1 MRRILVLVFLLAA
14 GLNAQS
20 PNTGNGKRLFE
31 AKACYQCHGWQG
43 QGGLAGARL
52 AQTKLNLE
60 GFRSILR
67 NPPPSQ
73 MPPYRAAVLTDAEV
87 ADLFSYIQSFPVPK
101 AADDIPLL
109 KN

>member
-1 MRRILVLVFLLAA
+1 MRGVLLLVFLLAA
-14 GLNAQS
+14 ELCAQS
-20 PNTGNGKRLFE
+20 PNTINGKRLFE
-31 AKACYQCHGWQG
+31 AKACYQCHGWEG

-87 ADLFSYIQSFPVPK
+87 ADLFAYIQSFPAPK
-101 AADDIPLL
+101 TADSIPLL
-109 KN
+109 

>member
-1 MRRILVLVFLLAA
+1 MPRLLRAAFLFATA
-14 GLNAQS
+14 LNAQS
-20 PNTGNGKRLFE
+20 PNTANGKRLFE

-52 AQTKLNLE
+52 AQTKLTLE

-73 MPPYRAAVLTDAEV
+73 MPPYRATVLTDAEV
-87 ADLFSYIQSFPVPK
+87 ADLFAYIQSFPPPK
-101 AADDIPLL
+101 SADSIPLL